1 MYRQEETDLTGSLL
15 SENFIIVNRR
25 FSCCIDVMMIQFS
38 LAALS
43 SNPCKKRIKII
54 SKDQRKV
61 NEEIEV
67 E

>member
-1 MYRQEETDLTGSLL
+1 
-15 SENFIIVNRR
+15 
-25 FSCCIDVMMIQFS
+25 MMIQFS

-43 SNPCKKRIKII
+43 SNPCKKWIKII

-67 E
+67 EYNKHGIYNDLHYVQDSKTFANLHC